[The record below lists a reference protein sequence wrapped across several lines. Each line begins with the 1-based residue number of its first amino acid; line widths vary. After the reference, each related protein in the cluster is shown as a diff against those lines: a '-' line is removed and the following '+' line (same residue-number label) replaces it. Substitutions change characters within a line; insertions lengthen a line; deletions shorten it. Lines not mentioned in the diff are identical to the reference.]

1 MGPPSPDMVAAMD
14 DGAPTQAQTVLP
26 SSVPPSSGSP
36 SELPP
41 PIPEPRHEY
50 ESRRAEQP
58 KRPGQL
64 TPAWRMVFGF
74 GWAGIIIGYAAVWE
88 TSRGIGLSTWWLGA
102 DAEPR
107 WLLVQLVPFY
117 GPILVAVAAVLNWRY
132 APYLGI
138 GVSALGAVIA
148 AADLDRVQWLAVVE
162 FVLAGAGL
170 CISVA
175 ALAGMYRPVRR
186 TEPVS

>member
-1 MGPPSPDMVAAMD
+1 MGPPSPDMVASMD

-26 SSVPPSSGSP
+26 SSGPP

-41 PIPEPRHEY
+41 PIPEPHHSY
-50 ESRRAEQP
+50 EPVPRAEQP
-58 KRPGQL
+58 KRAGQL

-74 GWAGIIIGYAAVWE
+74 GWSGIIIGYAAVWE
-88 TSRGIGLSTWWLGA
+88 TSRVIGLSTWWLGA

-107 WLLVQLVPFY
+107 LLLVQLSPFY
-117 GPILVAVAAVLNWRY
+117 GPILVAVAAALNWRY

-138 GVSALGAVIA
+138 GVSVLGAVIA

-186 TEPVS
+186 TEPVR